1 MERNHRVLGNT
12 VEWYPVSH
20 TPALFAPTRIFYL
33 PNQVYII
40 PILSVHYQTISCF
53 YYKSSTIFA
62 TEF

>member
-33 PNQVYII
+33 PNHVYII
-40 PILSVHYQTISCF
+40 PILSVHY
-53 YYKSSTIFA
+53 
-62 TEF
+62 